1 MQPPEFMDVLSGRLL
16 HVSPLDHAE
25 RRMIPPMRRF
35 EFSDGSSNK
44 FWQITRDG
52 TSLTVTFGKIGT
64 AGQTQLKELATEA
77 AAIAEHDKLVKE
89 KTKKGYAEVGAVAP
103 APGAAPVA
111 AAAAVK
117 KAPKAA
123 KEAEP
128 AAPEEGFVD
137 AGKGYSLGLRDGKL
151 VCKNDKGKLLSAVPK
166 EVKDGEVAERLIAV
180 RDFLAAHAKECEA
193 TAEGWMLRSLPTPAE
208 VLAAVWSDAT
218 YKEVLE
224 NLIVAPVDKKGAPE
238 LDAAGFLKGASAERG
253 VGVVDL
259 DGETKWHKTAAFFVP
274 HPILLGEL
282 DEWRGL
288 AAELGL
294 SQGTKQLFRE
304 VFAKPTEVNELDST
318 SVEKFRGGEFE
329 MLAHARGAAKALGY
343 RVSGGWTV
351 CRVFDPGS
359 AKTVEARFWIGAD
372 DPMSEAYTE
381 NLVWVSSSADG
392 TEKTLSVR
400 DVPPIA
406 FSEGMR
412 MASAL
417 YGKRKIEKKEDEN
430 A

>member
-1 MQPPEFMDVLSGRLL
+1 
-16 HVSPLDHAE
+16 
-25 RRMIPPMRRF
+25 
-35 EFSDGSSNK
+35 
-44 FWQITRDG
+44 
-52 TSLTVTFGKIGT
+52 
-64 AGQTQLKELATEA
+64 
-77 AAIAEHDKLVKE
+77 
-89 KTKKGYAEVGAVAP
+89 
-103 APGAAPVA
+103 
-111 AAAAVK
+111 
-117 KAPKAA
+117 
-123 KEAEP
+123 
-128 AAPEEGFVD
+128 
-137 AGKGYSLGLRDGKL
+137 
-151 VCKNDKGKLLSAVPK
+151 
-166 EVKDGEVAERLIAV
+166 
-180 RDFLAAHAKECEA
+180 
-193 TAEGWMLRSLPTPAE
+193 
-208 VLAAVWSDAT
+208 
-218 YKEVLE
+218 
-224 NLIVAPVDKKGAPE
+224 
-238 LDAAGFLKGASAERG
+238 
-253 VGVVDL
+253 
-259 DGETKWHKTAAFFVP
+259 
-274 HPILLGEL
+274 LLGEL

-304 VFAKPTEVNELDST
+304 VFAKPADPKELDST

-359 AKTVEARFWIGAD
+359 AKTIEARFWIGAD

-392 TEKTLSVR
+392 TETTLSVR

-417 YGKRKIEKKEDEN
+417 YGKRKIEKKEEEN